1 MFVSMSEG
9 KARPDKGGARDIS
22 RLTDDLFSDALR
34 RRSGLSLAVLRQWNE
49 IAGPALGNVTR
60 PERIKWGRRPHAG
73 EEPAPGTLVVAAGAA
88 AALTLQHE
96 TDQLIERINTVF
108 GYRAIGRITIVQ
120 KPVDPP
126 RPKASIELD
135 PQARDEVKRRTEPIE
150 HEGLRDALQRLGEAL
165 ATRRKR

>member
-1 MFVSMSEG
+1 MGEE
-9 KARPDKGGARDIS
+9 KTRPNRQGARNIS

-34 RRSGLSLAVLRQWNE
+34 RRSGLSLALLRQWNE
-49 IAGPALGNVTR
+49 IAGPSLANVTR

-73 EEPAPGTLVVAAGAA
+73 DDPAPGTLIVAAGAA

-108 GYRAIGRITIVQ
+108 GYRAIGRISIVQ

-126 RPKASIELD
+126 QRRMTPEPD
-135 PQARDEVKRRTEPIE
+135 PQMLKTVRRRTEPIE
-150 HEGLRDALQRLGEAL
+150 HDGLRDSLQRLGEAM